1 MEDNG
6 NGNKVNKEQADFN
19 NLYNLFKEY
28 KNSLSKNYSRLLS
41 ISFSNENA
49 NNFRKDFY
57 DFDINEDEEF
67 SKYIIKRL
75 DILKENFISQ
85 FDKNVKKI
93 ERIFEEFKN
102 RISSFITSKERKLFD
117 AKNSLNNRQSILRY
131 ASENIFKKINNIIEI
146 CDNIIN
152 NIEKNFEL
160 LNSFYENNILLDSFF
175 IK

>member
-6 NGNKVNKEQADFN
+6 NGNKVNKEQTDFN

-41 ISFSNENA
+41 ISFSDENA

-131 ASENIFKKINNIIEI
+131 ASENI
-146 CDNIIN
+146 
-152 NIEKNFEL
+152 
-160 LNSFYENNILLDSFF
+160 S
-175 IK
+175 

>member
-6 NGNKVNKEQADFN
+6 NGNKVNKEQTDFN

-41 ISFSNENA
+41 ISFSDENA

-85 FDKNVKKI
+85 FDENVKKI

-102 RISSFITSKERKLFD
+102 RLSKYV
-117 AKNSLNNRQSILRY
+117 I
-131 ASENIFKKINNIIEI
+131 
-146 CDNIIN
+146 
-152 NIEKNFEL
+152 
-160 LNSFYENNILLDSFF
+160 ILL
-175 IK
+175 II

>member
-6 NGNKVNKEQADFN
+6 NGNKVNKEQTDFN

-41 ISFSNENA
+41 ISFSDENA

-75 DILKENFISQ
+75 DILKENFIYQ
-85 FDKNVKKI
+85 FDENVKKI

-117 AKNSLNNRQSILRY
+117 AKNSLNNRH
-131 ASENIFKKINNIIEI
+131 
-146 CDNIIN
+146 
-152 NIEKNFEL
+152 
-160 LNSFYENNILLDSFF
+160 
-175 IK
+175 